1 MGEFNPQRQITRST
15 LRRSSLELAP
25 GRESGATCTQARR
38 RSTTHGGCEVGGA
51 AARLSEG
58 VRSCRGRHCV
68 LLCPDDATQQ
78 QVRCDYSHS
87 FSFISIYSA
96 QLELEVGTFNKP
108 PMSRHK
114 QAFMFPAP
122 VYTSELQTHLKCMAV
137 SLDYRKKQHRDTIL
151 VTSNLNLLPYST
163 T

>member
-15 LRRSSLELAP
+15 LRRSSLELAL
-25 GRESGATCTQARR
+25 GRESGATCTPARG

-58 VRSCRGRHCV
+58 VRSCRGRHGV

-78 QVRCDYSHS
+78 QVRCDYFHE

-96 QLELEVGTFNKP
+96 QLELEVGNLQ
-108 PMSRHK
+108 
-114 QAFMFPAP
+114 QAADVKTQASLHVSCTCLHVRATNTPK
-122 VYTSELQTHLKCMAV
+122 VHGCITGLQKE
-137 SLDYRKKQHRDTIL
+137 DTIL